1 MKPLYRCLYI
11 TLPPQHCHWPFV
23 NLLLFNTFF
32 SAQSFS
38 ISEWAF
44 YLSSTNYFCIHLFVQ
59 QIFLDYLLGAGSMI
73 NCWSCSGIFLVALV
87 YFPPFLISCLSLLY
101 SIGNKVKKDF
111 QGVTLKG
118 SQKLSTNPFTL
129 PMKTQ
134 VCRASMW
141 LSLVLIK
148 TYSSP
153 SSPCF
158 NLSTRYII
166 DNKCN
171 LHICII
177 LWLSFLVCKMGIVLL
192 LTSYSSCEN

>member
-1 MKPLYRCLYI
+1 MSIYHTSSPALPLAIHEPAFVQYFLFCSVFFHLWVSILSFLYRLFLYPLI
-11 TLPPQHCHWPFV
+11 CSTNIAWLPPGCR
-23 NLLLFNTFF
+23 
-32 SAQSFS
+32 
-38 ISEWAF
+38 F
-44 YLSSTNYFCIHLFVQ
+44 Y
-59 QIFLDYLLGAGSMI
+59 GI

-118 SQKLSTNPFTL
+118 SQKLSTSPFTW

-134 VCRASMW
+134 VYRASMW

-153 SSPCF
+153 SSLCF

-166 DNKCN
+166 DNKYY
-171 LHICII
+171 LDICII
-177 LWLSFLVCKMGIVLL
+177 LWLNFFVCKMGIVLL
-192 LTSYSSCEN
+192 LTSYSSSEN